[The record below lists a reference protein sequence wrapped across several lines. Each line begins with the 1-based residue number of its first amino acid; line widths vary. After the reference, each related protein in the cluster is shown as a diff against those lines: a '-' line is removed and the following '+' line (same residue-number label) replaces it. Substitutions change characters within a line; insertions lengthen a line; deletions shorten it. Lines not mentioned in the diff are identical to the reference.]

1 MDVIPNKVFIE
12 KIHTN
17 TIIIIVI
24 EMVGMLATIIVDQ
37 IIIITT
43 ITIIKMGILM
53 DVGLEDTQALKKIT
67 TNIDII
73 QAIEVV
79 GIKATAIV
87 DIKKI

>member
-1 MDVIPNKVFIE
+1 MDVIPNKVFIK

-37 IIIITT
+37 IITITT

-87 DIKKI
+87 DIKKT